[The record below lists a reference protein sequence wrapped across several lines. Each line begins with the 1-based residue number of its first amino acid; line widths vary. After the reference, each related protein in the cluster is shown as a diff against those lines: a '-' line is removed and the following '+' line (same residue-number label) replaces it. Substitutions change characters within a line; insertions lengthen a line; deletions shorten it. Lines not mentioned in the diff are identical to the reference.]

1 MKRRKGKKSWK
12 FSTLLSL
19 FLAVAML
26 AGSLPLTG
34 FEVKAAADDNT
45 AKQSETT
52 EKAANSGFNHPGL
65 LHSQEDLTRV
75 WQNVE
80 NNVSPNKETW
90 DALWWDTFSN
100 PSWWP
105 RPLEGV
111 TRGGGRDSINQLR
124 IDIRRAYQ
132 NALIWKLSG
141 DEAHGEAACRIINA
155 WSSTM
160 KWLGGNA
167 DRFLAA
173 GLQGYELANIGADAG
188 SS

>member
-65 LHSQEDLTRV
+65 LRSEEHTSELQSQR
-75 WQNVE
+75 
-80 NNVSPNKETW
+80 
-90 DALWWDTFSN
+90 
-100 PSWWP
+100 
-105 RPLEGV
+105 
-111 TRGGGRDSINQLR
+111 
-124 IDIRRAYQ
+124 
-132 NALIWKLSG
+132 
-141 DEAHGEAACRIINA
+141 
-155 WSSTM
+155 
-160 KWLGGNA
+160 
-167 DRFLAA
+167 
-173 GLQGYELANIGADAG
+173 
-188 SS
+188 